1 MDKTRQNP
9 DIREEGSVVFCG
21 CFFVRSDKKELL
33 CCCAGS
39 CSNHVLFCDVFWKLV
54 VFQERK
60 KSLGTHCES

>member
-21 CFFVRSDKKELL
+21 CFACEVTLELFS
-33 CCCAGS
+33 GS

-54 VFQERK
+54 VFQGRK
-60 KSLGTHCES
+60 T